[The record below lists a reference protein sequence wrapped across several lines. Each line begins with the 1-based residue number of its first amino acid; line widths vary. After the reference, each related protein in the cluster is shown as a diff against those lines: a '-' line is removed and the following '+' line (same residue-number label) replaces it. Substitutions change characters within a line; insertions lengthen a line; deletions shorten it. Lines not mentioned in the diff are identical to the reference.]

1 MRYVAD
7 RTGRFTQRP
16 HYEPKELDELIAM
29 NYRAYGSC
37 RACGRHELFDLGRLR
52 ERFGGDK
59 RLSDLVA
66 RMRCTSCGGLGIG
79 LTIAGR

>member
-16 HYEPKELDELIAM
+16 HYEPKELD
-29 NYRAYGSC
+29 

-52 ERFGGDK
+52 ERFGGDR
-59 RLSDLVA
+59 RLSDLVK